1 MNINQIIN
9 FHRKDNAKMSSQL
22 KEDSKNSQT
31 SNTYFVQLQNSKHPE
46 NNQYDQYTLTSFQK
60 QEYDSL
66 VLQNPNFIMQQI

>member
-9 FHRKDNAKMSSQL
+9 FHRNDNVKMSSQL
-22 KEDSKNSQT
+22 QEDSKNSQT

-46 NNQYDQYTLTSFQK
+46 NNQYDQHTLTSFQK

-66 VLQNPNFIMQQI
+66 VLQNPNFIMQ